1 MHSTNLAWMTRNR
14 SLGVSKIPII
24 MIRPLSLNF
33 WIRVKKWPVFSSFL
47 WLTWLFE
54 IPTGPNPTFYY
65 PTELFALSITT
76 TETWVFL
83 KFFVGKLPHIFF
95 SSSKKY
101 SISNHLVQ
109 WTFNSCKSVFSRA
122 QSKKIFHWKK
132 VLEGA
137 CKFVFQDRGRRNQ
150 PARLGLFAWHFG
162 ASFRAGV
169 KPFAFSQWL
178 TANYVKPLI

>member
-1 MHSTNLAWMTRNR
+1 MLKCNKKFHFLKRFSKDRPHFHNLTLLNACVT
-14 SLGVSKIPII
+14 LIF
-24 MIRPLSLNF
+24 RP
-33 WIRVKKWPVFSSFL
+33 
-47 WLTWLFE
+47 
-54 IPTGPNPTFYY
+54 
-65 PTELFALSITT
+65 
-76 TETWVFL
+76 ETWVFL

-122 QSKKIFHWKK
+122 QFKKIFHWKK

>member
-33 WIRVKKWPVFSSFL
+33 WIRVKNWPVFSSFL

-65 PTELFALSITT
+65 PTELFARPLYHYN
-76 TETWVFL
+76 WNVGVFEIFCW
-83 KFFVGKLPHIFF
+83 KIATHFF

-122 QSKKIFHWKK
+122 QFKKNISLKK
-132 VLEGA
+132 SFG
-137 CKFVFQDRGRRNQ
+137 RGVQIRISRPRSPQ

-162 ASFRAGV
+162 ASFRAGE

>member
-1 MHSTNLAWMTRNR
+1 MSARY
-14 SLGVSKIPII
+14 
-24 MIRPLSLNF
+24 PLSWSSLNF
-33 WIRVKKWPVFSSFL
+33 WIRVKKWPVSLADMTFRNSHRPESDFL
-47 WLTWLFE
+47 LPNRIIRPLYHYNWNVGVFE
-54 IPTGPNPTFYY
+54 IFCWKIAT
-65 PTELFALSITT
+65 
-76 TETWVFL
+76 
-83 KFFVGKLPHIFF
+83 HFF

-122 QSKKIFHWKK
+122 QFKKNISLKK
-132 VLEGA
+132 SFG
-137 CKFVFQDRGRRNQ
+137 RGVQIRFSRPRSPQ

>member
-24 MIRPLSLNF
+24 MIRPKFLNTSEKMTCFFIVSLVDMTFRNSHRPESDF
-33 WIRVKKWPVFSSFL
+33 LLPNRIIRPLYHYNWNVGV
-47 WLTWLFE
+47 FE
-54 IPTGPNPTFYY
+54 IFCWKIAT
-65 PTELFALSITT
+65 
-76 TETWVFL
+76 
-83 KFFVGKLPHIFF
+83 HFF

-122 QSKKIFHWKK
+122 QFKKIFHWKK

-162 ASFRAGV
+162 ASFRAGE

>member
-1 MHSTNLAWMTRNR
+1 MHLTNLAWMTRNR
-14 SLGVSKIPII
+14 SLGVSKIPIFMI
-24 MIRPLSLNF
+24 WPKFLNTSEKMTCFFIVSLADMTFRNSHRPESDFLLPNQIIRPPSLSLQLKRGCFWNF
-33 WIRVKKWPVFSSFL
+33 L
-47 WLTWLFE
+47 LE
-54 IPTGPNPTFYY
+54 NCHTF
-65 PTELFALSITT
+65 
-76 TETWVFL
+76 
-83 KFFVGKLPHIFF
+83 FFPPQ
-95 SSSKKY
+95 KKY

-122 QSKKIFHWKK
+122 QFKKIFHWKK

-178 TANYVKPLI
+178 AANYVKPLI

>member
-24 MIRPLSLNF
+24 MIRPKFLNTSEKMTCFFIVSLADMTFRKSHRPESDFLLPNRI
-33 WIRVKKWPVFSSFL
+33 IRPLYHYNWNVGV
-47 WLTWLFE
+47 FE
-54 IPTGPNPTFYY
+54 IFCWKIAT
-65 PTELFALSITT
+65 
-76 TETWVFL
+76 
-83 KFFVGKLPHIFF
+83 HFF

-122 QSKKIFHWKK
+122 QFKKIFHWKK

-137 CKFVFQDRGRRNQ
+137 CKFVFQDRGRRNR
-150 PARLGLFAWHFG
+150 PGW
-162 ASFRAGV
+162 
-169 KPFAFSQWL
+169 AFSPGIL
-178 TANYVKPLI
+178 GKF

>member
-24 MIRPLSLNF
+24 MIRPKFLNTSEKMTWFFIVSLADMTFRNSHRPESDF
-33 WIRVKKWPVFSSFL
+33 LLPNRIIRPLYHYNWNVGV
-47 WLTWLFE
+47 FE
-54 IPTGPNPTFYY
+54 IFCWKIAT
-65 PTELFALSITT
+65 
-76 TETWVFL
+76 
-83 KFFVGKLPHIFF
+83 HFF

-122 QSKKIFHWKK
+122 QFKKIFHWKK

-137 CKFVFQDRGRRNQ
+137 CKFVFQDRGRRNR
-150 PARLGLFAWHFG
+150 PGW
-162 ASFRAGV
+162 
-169 KPFAFSQWL
+169 AFSPGIL
-178 TANYVKPLI
+178 GKF